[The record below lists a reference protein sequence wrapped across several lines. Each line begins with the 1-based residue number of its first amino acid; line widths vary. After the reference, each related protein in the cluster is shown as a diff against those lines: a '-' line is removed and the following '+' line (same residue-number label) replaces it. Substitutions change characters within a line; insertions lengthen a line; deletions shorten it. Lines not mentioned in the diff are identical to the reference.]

1 MEGFGIN
8 DGSDVPARPTTRLSH
23 FLESG
28 LSPCVAVTHL
38 LLPRVGASRLQCEC
52 FSAGCCLSLLSTH
65 TRLSISRSWNSVS
78 HLLFPIATN
87 NHNHNTHTTINMSD
101 IDNLVDM
108 GFDREK
114 ATLAMKKAGNCM
126 IIHLKTGPLHILTPC
141 QWELPSTGSVT
152 TPTNP
157 SKNSRKQRRMELAS
171 WFSLA
176 SRHEA
181 CSAKTAARSS
191 GAWQPQS
198 SMPTRRMYPP
208 LSHLLSTI
216 ITN

>member
-87 NHNHNTHTTINMSD
+87 NHNTHTTINMSD

-157 SKNSRKQRRMELAS
+157 SKNSRKTKARRS
-171 WFSLA
+171 HRCHYSLA
-176 SRHEA
+176 SKPEVY
-181 CSAKTAARSS
+181 SAKTAARSLD
-191 GAWQPQS
+191 QLPKQS
-198 SMPTRRMYPP
+198 FTPTRRIPTDC
-208 LSHLLSTI
+208 SRLSTHAD
-216 ITN
+216 NFK